1 MATEFSGFDQ
11 SESAKRICVWSAIVT
26 LSADPEKAS
35 ADGRSCEG
43 SSLIGPTQQITPV
56 FHEGRKEF
64 KG

>member
-35 ADGRSCEG
+35 GDGRSFEG
-43 SSLIGPTQQITPV
+43 SSLDRTNTTDYPV